1 VGLGGVHNWKEAAE
15 MVRWAHRCGMKVM
28 MHVGGT
34 SIPGS
39 TVIGADAVLTVQPDV
54 ASHLNGGPTAA
65 PLKDVERIIV
75 ETSAALEVIQCGSVS
90 ALRDIAG
97 LVRQHGALRRMIIGT
112 DMPSGTGVIP
122 LGMLRTISW
131 VSALGEVP
139 PEQAIAMATGNTA
152 RLYDLP
158 AGRIAPGL
166 AADLVIADA
175 PLGSV
180 AADSLETLRIGDT
193 PAVAA
198 VLVDGQVRCY
208 ISRNTPPPQR
218 KVQIPWMKAGGH

>member
-1 VGLGGVHNWKEAAE
+1 
-15 MVRWAHRCGMKVM
+15 
-28 MHVGGT
+28 
-34 SIPGS
+34 
-39 TVIGADAVLTVQPDV
+39 
-54 ASHLNGGPTAA
+54 
-65 PLKDVERIIV
+65 
-75 ETSAALEVIQCGSVS
+75 
-90 ALRDIAG
+90 
-97 LVRQHGALRRMIIGT
+97 
-112 DMPSGTGVIP
+112 
-122 LGMLRTISW
+122 
-131 VSALGEVP
+131 
-139 PEQAIAMATGNTA
+139 MATGNTA